1 MARILYFAW
10 IREKVGVAEERITL
24 PEQVGTVGQVIQ
36 FLRDKDSPHHEALS
50 DPSLRVAVN
59 QEYAQEDTPVSDRD
73 EIAFFPPVSGG

>member
-10 IREKVGVAEERITL
+10 IREKIGVAEERITF
-24 PEQVGTVGQVIQ
+24 PESVITVGQLLL
-36 FLRDKDSPHHEALS
+36 FLRGRDSNHDAALS

-59 QEYAQEDTPVSDRD
+59 QEYAQPETSVTDQD